1 MTKIIN
7 SFEGKRLYDL
17 DKFHSMLSDDYL
29 TDTDNL
35 QTKFILNQFFK
46 GDSAIMLE
54 RLALLN
60 LSYSLPSTITEKF
73 ADYVGQPETSLEVDL
88 DDFVSAFI
96 WGGMAIFIPRVL
108 KVNDRESQW
117 MIDYA
122 SPDQY
127 VLEDDGTERLLTY
140 YEVAGEGESVL
151 TYILEQTYIKNNVT
165 RVLYKVNKKAYNKDY
180 SITGEVVGLNSIA
193 ATADILPNETFEK
206 IDSSPLVKVH
216 NRKLS
221 GIKYGTSEIKKVRSL
236 ISSIEV
242 EAVNIQDQFLKHL
255 QAKLAMPAAAQK
267 IDKDG
272 KINVR
277 DLEVIGMEAGDVLP
291 SYIMNANPLIDKSF
305 EQIEDFLRQIC
316 AILTIPTE
324 FLGLKDAGGAESAQT
339 KQIRMVSFIKKIEK
353 IRSKFNKGLIELNEI
368 KKKWSGEKVDETLTI
383 SWPSIF
389 PDDQTQLANQLQI
402 AQDAKLISNKQ
413 AIMRYQGLDEKEA
426 EEEQKIINQEHAT
439 IEPEQIPN

>member
-1 MTKIIN
+1 MATIIN

-96 WGGMAIFIPRVL
+96 WGGMSIFVPRVV
-108 KVNDRESQW
+108 KVNGKESKW
-117 MIDYA
+117 EIDYA

-140 YEVAGEGESVL
+140 YEVAGKGNSVL
-151 TYILEQTYIKNNVT
+151 TYILEQTYVKNIVT

-180 SITGEVVGLNSIA
+180 SITGDVVDLNSIA
-193 ATADILPNETFEK
+193 ATAGILPTETFEK

-216 NRKLS
+216 NRKLT

-242 EAVNIQDQFLKHL
+242 EAMNIQDQFLKHL

-305 EQIEDFLRQIC
+305 QQIEDFLRQIC

-368 KKKWSGEKVDETLTI
+368 KKKWSSEKVDETLTI

-426 EEEQKIINQEHAT
+426 EEEQEIINKEHAT
-439 IEPEQIPN
+439 IDTEQIPN